1 MAKKSKKISQLSGLG
16 EKPNPEDIIPLTHV
30 EDKTGSQEG
39 TTRKV
44 TVENLMKS
52 APVQSINGQTG
63 DVTIESLQ
71 GATGAQGPKGP
82 QGDPGP
88 AGPAGLN
95 WMGLWSSS
103 ISYSLDDAVG
113 FSGASYFCIQNVSAG
128 QGNPSVNSTNW
139 ALLAS
144 QGAKGADGAQGLAG
158 PKGDKGDKGDPGNS
172 GDEGPIGPT
181 GDTGPKGDPGD
192 PGAEGPAGP
201 VGPAGPAGS
210 VGSTGAE
217 GPQGPKGDKGD
228 DAGTGSLGDNPYVK
242 SASLFDGKLPDQILM
257 IDNEFTIT
265 RIQFYTLSSVSSTEI
280 IYSLASNAHLGS
292 GRNHIKFDN
301 NINGDY
307 KSIDNAG
314 GLFPVSGTGVSL
326 KTLIGY
332 DGAVVYLDEKSGMG
346 INSNSIIKGLINF
359 NGDLPDSV
367 IINDH
372 TTYDRPRSAPL
383 IEITN
388 TLIHY
393 RWYGATGVS
402 FDNDAPGTFNSSNS
416 SLTATQEFYEGSIS
430 SLQDVI
436 DGGSVVFCN
445 NNSGGNLSTNQS
457 IKNKVIFKARIPD
470 LVVGRNGS
478 SGEVNIFRFSHWYT
492 YGSEDRFAY
501 SNINGNHA
509 ITFNNDEYVTNNG
522 LATNTT
528 LQFGEK
534 QNSDLRNIIINN
546 AAVYLNESIVVGDG
560 SNSTSTGY
568 ATKVG
573 YNPADESDTTSIVL
587 DPGDSTNPATYKGDV
602 VNDSGSVAF
611 DASTG
616 EVWANTNGTHNGDV
630 NSSDG
635 ANTILDVDNEPL
647 ALLNGQ
653 VSDISNHSIGGL
665 SDVETSSANHV
676 PSDGDVLVWNES
688 HNHWMPGQ
696 GSTALPDGGAGSNS
710 LIRSRS
716 DFEGVLPDSIMV
728 NYSSYSMQ
736 LYLRLVYRDSSGGG
750 IEYMGPYNEYVSFY
764 NNPTGNGLRHK
775 DSNISLED
783 DATSLQQVID
793 SGNAIYN
800 GQRSGT
806 SGVGGLTVIKGMS
819 EFAGNLPD
827 AIVVSSGSSKS
838 VCRLYNISASHIWYC
853 DVSKYI
859 GFLNSSAG
867 TYGTTNSSV
876 FVQEYNSIQEYIDA
890 GRALYYGAPEFSI
903 KAWGTFDGT
912 GANGTKTF
920 TGGNVASIEKQS
932 LSGVILYKVTF
943 TNPMP
948 HANYSVSGSVNPN
961 NYSGAYFG
969 VREDGHP
976 VTSADFHIELRTA
989 ANSYTSSSRISFQV
1003 VC

>member
-1 MAKKSKKISQLSGLG
+1 
-16 EKPNPEDIIPLTHV
+16 
-30 EDKTGSQEG
+30 
-39 TTRKV
+39 
-44 TVENLMKS
+44 
-52 APVQSINGQTG
+52 
-63 DVTIESLQ
+63 
-71 GATGAQGPKGP
+71 
-82 QGDPGP
+82 
-88 AGPAGLN
+88 
-95 WMGLWSSS
+95 
-103 ISYSLDDAVG
+103 
-113 FSGASYFCIQNVSAG
+113 
-128 QGNPSVNSTNW
+128 
-139 ALLAS
+139 
-144 QGAKGADGAQGLAG
+144 
-158 PKGDKGDKGDPGNS
+158 
-172 GDEGPIGPT
+172 
-181 GDTGPKGDPGD
+181 
-192 PGAEGPAGP
+192 
-201 VGPAGPAGS
+201 
-210 VGSTGAE
+210 
-217 GPQGPKGDKGD
+217 
-228 DAGTGSLGDNPYVK
+228 
-242 SASLFDGKLPDQILM
+242 M

-265 RIQFYTLSSVSSTEI
+265 RIQFFTLSSVSSTEI

-307 KSIDNAG
+307 KSIDNTG
-314 GLFPVSGTGVSL
+314 GLFPVAGTGVSL

-367 IINDH
+367 IIDDH

-416 SLTATQEFYEGSIS
+416 SLTATRKFYEGSIS

-436 DGGSVVFCN
+436 DGGSVIFCN
-445 NNSGGNLSTNQS
+445 NNSGGNLSTNQR

-478 SGEVNIFRFSHWYT
+478 SGEVNIFRFSYWYT

-501 SNINGNHA
+501 SNINGNHI

-522 LATNTT
+522 PVTNTT

-616 EVWANTNGTHNGDV
+616 EVWANTNGTHNGNV

-635 ANTILDVDNEPL
+635 ANTILDVDNTPL

-653 VSDISNHSIGGL
+653 VSDISNHGIGGL
-665 SDVETSSANHV
+665 SDVETSSAGHI
-676 PSDGDVLVWNES
+676 PSDGDFLVWNES

-696 GSTALPDGGAGSNS
+696 GSTTLTDGGAGSGAGSNS
-710 LIRSRS
+710 LMRSRS

-728 NYSSYSMQ
+728 NYADYTMQ
-736 LYLRLVYRDSSGGG
+736 LFLRLVYRDTSGGG

-764 NNPTGNGLRHK
+764 NNPTGNGLRYK
-775 DSNISLED
+775 DSNISFED
-783 DATSLQQVID
+783 NATSIQQVID

-806 SGVGGLTVIKGMS
+806 LGVGVINAIKDASNFSG
-819 EFAGNLPD
+819 ALPD
-827 AIVVSSGSSKS
+827 AIVGSLTSSKA
-838 VCRLYNISASHIWYC
+838 VFRLYNIASDYIWYC
-853 DVSKYI
+853 DINTYL
-859 GFLNSSAG
+859 GFHNNPLGGFYNANSSYF
-867 TYGTTNSSV
+867 T
-876 FVQEYNSIQEYIDA
+876 QEYNSIQEYIDA
-890 GRALYYGAPEFSI
+890 GRALYYGAQEFSI

-912 GANGTKTF
+912 GTDGTKTF
-920 TGGNVASIEKQS
+920 TGGNIASIEKIS
-932 LSGVILYKVTF
+932 DTASILYKVTF
-943 TNPMP
+943 INPMP
-948 HANYSVSGSVNPN
+948 HANYSVSGSSNPN
-961 NYSGAYFG
+961 NHNGAYFG
-969 VREDGHP
+969 VRQFDNP
-976 VTSADFHIELRTA
+976 VTSTDFHIELRTA
-989 ANSYTSSSRISFQV
+989 DNNYSTSDRISFQV